1 MLSFNPDLRP
11 TIDNVMDNP
20 WVSGPLPNEDEIQNE
35 LTARHEQSKKG
46 KNEEEQ
52 KKKSSK

>member
-1 MLSFNPDLRP
+1 MLQYNPDLRP

-20 WVSGPLPNEDEIQNE
+20 WVSGPLPNECEIQKE
-35 LTARHEQSKKG
+35 LTARHEQSKKS